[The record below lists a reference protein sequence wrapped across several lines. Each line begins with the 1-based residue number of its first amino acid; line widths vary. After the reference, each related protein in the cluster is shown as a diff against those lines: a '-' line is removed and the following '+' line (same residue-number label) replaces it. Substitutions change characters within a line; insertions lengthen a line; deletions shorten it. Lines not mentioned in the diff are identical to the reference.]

1 MGTDAALDYL
11 AEVGFDPVY
20 GARPLKR
27 VIQRQLETSVAQ
39 GILRGD
45 YNDGD
50 TVLVDV
56 EDDQLKISIAVDAE
70 VEDEESDS
78 PVAEVESEETDSPVA
93 EVESDSESLA
103 MRKKSTPMRVEKA
116 KRNHRPST
124 VKKSRAKSQRK
135 RRRRKFL
142 RTLSSR
148 YETVTWGSGEFI
160 S

>member
-1 MGTDAALDYL
+1 MGNKADLREIVKLEAKRLEKRLAERQMTMSVTDAALDYL
-11 AEVGFDPVY
+11 AEIGFDPVY

-93 EVESDSESLA
+93 EVESDSES
-103 MRKKSTPMRVEKA
+103 
-116 KRNHRPST
+116 
-124 VKKSRAKSQRK
+124 
-135 RRRRKFL
+135 
-142 RTLSSR
+142 
-148 YETVTWGSGEFI
+148 
-160 S
+160 